1 MAAHVLLGLL
11 LIVSG
16 ATAAGDDGARE
27 LPRLQLPGTPD
38 SVRDHGSDSYAPPLQ
53 GQLMD
58 GAWELLPH
66 LQLPSTPDSGRGHGS
81 DSDAPL
87 PQGQLKDGAW
97 ELLSHLQLPGTPD
110 SCRGHGSDSDAP
122 PPQGQLMDIMSTNGC
137 GRFAAL
143 VAATPNVG
151 DIFLQ
156 HLVAGGGGLILFCPD
171 DGAVDAFEPTFRAL
185 ADGVRVSVL
194 LQHGAA
200 ARYVRA
206 ELARF
211 DLVAVPTLAV
221 ADDETVLVRDMGD
234 SVRLWLGPT
243 WPRDGQATVT
253 RTISSDEHPLVLY
266 VVDAVLLRQ
275 KLDGGDEVAAACG
288 VLDLLRCCWPR
299 ICVGIGAVVLCR
311 IITDVL
317 VPRYRRQRP
326 IRA

>member
-1 MAAHVLLGLL
+1 
-11 LIVSG
+11 
-16 ATAAGDDGARE
+16 
-27 LPRLQLPGTPD
+27 
-38 SVRDHGSDSYAPPLQ
+38 
-53 GQLMD
+53 
-58 GAWELLPH
+58 
-66 LQLPSTPDSGRGHGS
+66 
-81 DSDAPL
+81 
-87 PQGQLKDGAW
+87 
-97 ELLSHLQLPGTPD
+97 
-110 SCRGHGSDSDAP
+110 
-122 PPQGQLMDIMSTNGC
+122 MDIMSTSGC

-156 HLVAGGGGLILFCPD
+156 QLVAGGGGLTLFCPD
-171 DGAVDAFEPTFRAL
+171 DDAVDAFEPTFRAL
-185 ADGVRVSVL
+185 ADGVRVNVL

-200 ARYVRA
+200 ARYVR
-206 ELARF
+206 EQLAPF

-221 ADDETVLVRDMGD
+221 ADNETVLVRDMGD
-234 SVRLWLGPT
+234 SIRLGLGPT

-253 RTISSDEHPLVLY
+253 RTISSEEHPLVLY

-275 KLDGGDEVAAACG
+275 KLDGGDEAAACG
-288 VLDLLRCCWPR
+288 VLDFLRCCWPC